1 MKYNKKPHTNLVFL
15 YLMLKIKNIVA
26 MTIPNAATVHMMIYS
41 GRDKI
46 INFVTVLM
54 ESFGTFP
61 KRQIS
66 NLNDHTYTNIFVL
79 KYQFKY
85 SHILYKIIAS
95 HANSAQRNQGSDQI
109 YEACFKHICL
119 STVKQISL

>member
-1 MKYNKKPHTNLVFL
+1 MKYNKKTHTNLVFL

-66 NLNDHTYTNIFVL
+66 NLNDHRYTNIFVL
-79 KYQFKY
+79 K
-85 SHILYKIIAS
+85 
-95 HANSAQRNQGSDQI
+95 
-109 YEACFKHICL
+109 
-119 STVKQISL
+119 